1 MKKLFAYK
9 GAASAEKAIHA
20 AADRGDA
27 YLEALE
33 KFLVA
38 IVKAPI
44 NAHVSFLKF
53 RLRMTDKYLDAKAK
67 TCERLLKEMSVQR
80 KKVAK
85 EHYDARTELK
95 AIRTRFN
102 YPGNPRIVD

>member
-9 GAASAEKAIHA
+9 GATSAEKAINA

-67 TCERLLKEMSVQR
+67 TCERILKKLSEQQ

-85 EHYDARTELK
+85 EQQEARADLK
-95 AIRTRFN
+95 IMRDRFN
-102 YPGNPRIVD
+102 YPGNPNVIK